1 MTHITPHLP
10 RHKFVR
16 LCVDE
21 VLTRFADDF
30 AMGAGYAYD
39 VMLLVADI
47 NDHLR
52 LTGQPFYRWGR
63 TSLDAR
69 HLELVRVTDQVMN
82 ACSDILLLT

>member
-1 MTHITPHLP
+1 
-10 RHKFVR
+10 
-16 LCVDE
+16 
-21 VLTRFADDF
+21 
-30 AMGAGYAYD
+30 MGAGYAYD

-82 ACSDILLLT
+82 ACGDILLLT